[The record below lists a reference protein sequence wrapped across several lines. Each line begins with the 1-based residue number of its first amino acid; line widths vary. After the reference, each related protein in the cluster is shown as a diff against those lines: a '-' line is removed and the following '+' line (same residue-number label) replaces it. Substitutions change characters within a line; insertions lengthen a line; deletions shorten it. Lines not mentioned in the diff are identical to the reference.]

1 MTYEERIQILDN
13 GIIRMN
19 TYLSYGSSYNSRL
32 YGYGEDVKKYS
43 IDILE
48 KIGAP
53 QYSINSVQYV
63 SFDACRR
70 DMLGGHMAGEY
81 EMLCAN
87 KCNAYKQSV
96 NSIIS
101 ILNQERTR
109 LSKEQADE
117 EQQKIYDAQIASNK
131 LQKESILWA
140 KIAAWAG
147 IGSAIIGLASIVFS
161 IFLYLCKH

>member
-19 TYLSYGSSYNSRL
+19 TYLSYGAAYNDHLDSTGNKARQEAYDVLTKIEASRASL
-32 YGYGEDVKKYS
+32 YAVKN
-43 IDILE
+43 I
-48 KIGAP
+48 
-53 QYSINSVQYV
+53 
-63 SFDACRR
+63 SFDSCCRN
-70 DMLGGHMAGEY
+70 MWGCNVGEY
-81 EMLCAN
+81 EIQCAN

-101 ILNQERTR
+101 ILEQERTR
-109 LSKEQADE
+109 LIKAQADT
-117 EQQKIYDAQIASNK
+117 EQKKGYEAQIANNTMQQQSLK
-131 LQKESILWA
+131 WS

-147 IGSAIIGLASIVFS
+147 VVSAFIGLASIAFS